1 MKMRKEEKKT
11 KSVNKKAKYAKKNC
25 FEKKHIVIKIARNET
40 DMNLS

>member
-1 MKMRKEEKKT
+1 MRKEEKKT

-25 FEKKHIVIKIARNET
+25 FEEKKKHIVIKIARNET

>member
-1 MKMRKEEKKT
+1 MRKEEKKT

-25 FEKKHIVIKIARNET
+25 FEEKKHIVIKIARNET